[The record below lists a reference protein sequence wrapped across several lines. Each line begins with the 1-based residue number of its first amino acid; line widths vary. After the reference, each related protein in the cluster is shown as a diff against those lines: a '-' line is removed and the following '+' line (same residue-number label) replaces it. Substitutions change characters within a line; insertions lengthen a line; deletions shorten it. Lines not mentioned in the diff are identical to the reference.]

1 MMRKYNLPI
10 FIPHRGCP
18 HDCAFCS
25 QRKITGIETE
35 VTPNQVR
42 ELVRGFLETVDT
54 KAAEV
59 EIAFFGGSF
68 TGLELATQ
76 EEFLKAAAEFYPQVL
91 GVRLSTRPDYINDEI
106 LTLLKKYGVT
116 TIELG
121 VQSSDDNVLRLN
133 NRGHDFASVVSAS
146 KLIKEYGINLG
157 HQMMLGMYGS
167 TPEKDKKTVA
177 DIIALKPSCVRI
189 YPVITFK
196 GTAIEDYFNKGEYVP
211 YTIETAASLAKDA
224 VMAFRGA
231 GIDVIRL
238 GLHSSED
245 FQDGE
250 TVVAGPYHPAFGEV
264 VESLILRDKIEEEYL
279 KSEQD
284 GGEFVYFCKPSQI
297 SQAVGHKRMNKIY
310 FEEKYNVRLRVLAKE
325 SV

>member
-1 MMRKYNLPI
+1 MRKYNLPV

-25 QRKITGIETE
+25 QRKITGVETE
-35 VTPNQVR
+35 VTPGQVR
-42 ELVRGFLETVDT
+42 EMVKSFLQTIDT
-54 KAAEV
+54 ENSSIEV
-59 EIAFFGGSF
+59 AFFGGSF
-68 TGLELATQ
+68 TGLEFKTQ
-76 EEFLKAAAEFYPQVL
+76 EEFLKVAAEFYPIVS

-121 VQSSDDNVLRLN
+121 VQSSDDEVLRLN
-133 NRGHDFASVVSAS
+133 NRGHDFASVKKAS
-146 KLIKEYGINLG
+146 QMIKDHGIALG

-167 TPEKDKKTVA
+167 TPEKDIKTVS
-177 DIIALKPSCVRI
+177 DIIALNPSCIRI

-211 YTIETAASLAKDA
+211 YTVEIAASIAKDA
-224 VMAFRGA
+224 VISFRNA
-231 GIDVIRL
+231 GIEVIRL

-250 TVVAGPYHPAFGEV
+250 TVVSGPYHPAFGEV
-264 VESLILRDKIEEEYL
+264 VESLILRDRIEKEFL
-279 KSEQD
+279 KSGQIN
-284 GGEFVYFCKPSQI
+284 GEFVYYCKPQQI
-297 SQAVGHKRMNKIY
+297 SQAVGHKRMNCVY
-310 FEEKYNVRLRVLAKE
+310 FEEKYNIRLKVSARE
-325 SV
+325 EE

>member
-1 MMRKYNLPI
+1 MRKYNLPI

-25 QRKITGIETE
+25 QRKITGVETE
-35 VTPNQVR
+35 VTPTQVR
-42 ELVRGFLETVDT
+42 EMVKDFLNTVDV
-54 KAAEV
+54 KNSLV

-68 TGLELATQ
+68 TGLELKTQ
-76 EEFLKAAAEFYPQVL
+76 EEFLKVAAEFYPDVS
-91 GVRLSTRPDYINDEI
+91 GIRLSTRPDYINDEI
-106 LTLLKKYGVT
+106 LTLLKRYGVT

-121 VQSSDDNVLRLN
+121 VQSSDERVLRLN
-133 NRGHDFASVVSAS
+133 NRGHDFESVVKAS
-146 KLIKEYGINLG
+146 SLIKEYGIALG

-167 TPEKDKKTVA
+167 TPELDKKTVS
-177 DIIALKPSCVRI
+177 DIVALKPSCVRI

-224 VMAFRGA
+224 VVLFRNA
-231 GIDVIRL
+231 GIEVIRL

-245 FQDGE
+245 FCDGE

-264 VESLILRDKIEEEYL
+264 VESLILRDKIEVEL
-279 KSEQD
+279 LRSGQKS
-284 GGEFVYFCKPSQI
+284 GEFIYHCKPQQI

-310 FEEKYNVRLRVLAKE
+310 FEEKYNVRLKVVGKRE
-325 SV
+325 E